1 MIRDFKGILPLK
13 FDDCL
18 KGGHFMK
25 VLSLLLALC
34 LFFSWTTLLA
44 EDDALTDI
52 TDIYPYRVN
61 SYDKN
66 DMQIINNGMAA
77 FYARIDLIRRAE
89 KSIDLEYFIFNH
101 DSAGRIILKEL
112 AQAARR
118 GVRVR
123 VLVDKSK
130 AVLELDEYYAR
141 VLKNHNIELRY
152 YNAASILR
160 LSSVQFRNHRKLII
174 RDGVEAITGGRNIAD
189 EYFNLSSTFNFF
201 DRDIWISGE
210 LTQAMQD
217 SFNLYWESK
226 IVQIPHLE
234 EEPQLDNSQD
244 NQYVAQVQFE
254 SKLKTYNQKT
264 SEAESIFGES
274 LSDEHALAFAL
285 NYGKEKLNETKKY
298 RCPQAAFATD
308 REGASFWERIKSHHY
323 HENYRLLR
331 KEIAK
336 WMAKAEH
343 EVILDSPYFLEDKN
357 SRTVMNDLLDRKI
370 KITILTNSLAS
381 TDAVYVSTVFN
392 NVVANYTPNPLF
404 NAYIMKGEFT
414 NDSLL
419 FNDSIRKADWGTHAK
434 TIVYNDDSFM
444 VGTFNIDNRSNFYNT
459 EMALFCSGST
469 ELTQDIL
476 KNIEIKKEYSH
487 HLGADGKPDDGSKL
501 LEGAT
506 LKKKVLY
513 YLLKIPASIM
523 QFLM

>member
-1 MIRDFKGILPLK
+1 MTHK

-18 KGGHFMK
+18 NGGHFMK
-25 VLSLLLALC
+25 VLSLLLAFAFLT
-34 LFFSWTTLLA
+34 SWTALRA
-44 EDDALTDI
+44 EDDALSDI
-52 TDIYPYRVN
+52 TDLYPYRVT

-66 DMQIINNGMAA
+66 DMQIINNGIAA
-77 FYARIDLIRRAE
+77 LYARIDLIRRAE
-89 KSIDLEYFIFNH
+89 KTIDLEYFIFNH

-112 AQAARR
+112 AEAAKK

-217 SFNLYWESK
+217 SFNLYWDSK
-226 IVQIPHLE
+226 IVQIPRFVEAPKINERLE
-234 EEPQLDNSQD
+234 DQQLAFG
-244 NQYVAQVQFE
+244 QYE
-254 SKLKTYNQKT
+254 SKLKTFNDKT
-264 SEAESIFGES
+264 LEAESIFSENI
-274 LSDEHALAFAL
+274 SDDHALSFAL
-285 NYGKEKLNETKKY
+285 SFGQEKLKETNKY
-298 RCPQAAFATD
+298 HCPQAAFATD
-308 REGASFWERIKSHHY
+308 REGASFWQRIKSHHY
-323 HENYRLLR
+323 HENFRLLR

-336 WMAKAEH
+336 WMTKANH

-357 SRTVMNDLLDRKI
+357 SRIVMNDLLSRNV

-381 TDAVYVSTVFN
+381 TDAIYVSTVFN

-419 FNDSIRKADWGTHAK
+419 FNDDIRKADWGTHAK
-434 TIVYNDDSFM
+434 TIVYNEDSFM

-459 EMALFCSGST
+459 EMALFCSGSAG
-469 ELTQDIL
+469 LTQDIL
-476 KNIEIKKEYSH
+476 KDIEIKKEYSH

-513 YLLKIPASIM
+513 FLLKIPASIM

>member
-1 MIRDFKGILPLK
+1 
-13 FDDCL
+13 
-18 KGGHFMK
+18 MK

-34 LFFSWTTLLA
+34 LFCTWAPIRA

-52 TDIYPYRVN
+52 TDIFPYRVT

-66 DMQIINNGMAA
+66 EMQIINNGMAA
-77 FYARIDLIRRAE
+77 LYARIDLIRRAE
-89 KSIDLEYFIFNH
+89 KTLDLEYFIFNH

-112 AQAARR
+112 SQAAKR

-130 AVLELDEYYAR
+130 AVLELDEYYAQ
-141 VLKNHNIELRY
+141 VLKKHNIELRY

-210 LTQAMQD
+210 LTSAMQE
-217 SFNLYWESK
+217 SFNLYWNSK
-226 IVQIPHLE
+226 IVQIPHLV
-234 EEPQLDNSQD
+234 EEPTLDEFQED
-244 NQYVAQVQFE
+244 DEIAQSQFE
-254 SKLKTYNQKT
+254 SRLKSFNEKT
-264 SEAESIFGES
+264 QEAESIFAENI
-274 LSDEHALAFAL
+274 SDIHALEFAI
-285 NYGKEKLNETKKY
+285 NYGQEKLKETNKHQ
-298 RCPQAAFATD
+298 CPEAAFATD
-308 REGASFWERIKSHHY
+308 REGASFWERIKSHNY

-336 WMAKAEH
+336 WMAKANH
-343 EVILDSPYFLEDKN
+343 EIILDSPYFLEDKN
-357 SRTVMNDLLDRKI
+357 SRIVMDDLLSRNV

-381 TDAVYVSTVFN
+381 TDAIYVSTVFN
-392 NVVANYTPNPLF
+392 NVVSKYTPNPLF

-414 NDSLL
+414 YDSLL
-419 FNDSIRKADWGTHAK
+419 MNDSILKADWGTHAK

-459 EMALFCSGST
+459 EMALFCSGSP
-469 ELTQDIL
+469 ELTKDIL
-476 KNIEIKKEYSH
+476 NNIEVKKEHSH
-487 HLGADGKPDDGSKL
+487 HLGVDGKPDDGSKI

-513 YLLKIPASIM
+513 FLLKIPASIM